1 MALQARAS
9 RPSSASL
16 VPRACCSTQW
26 HDARSAT
33 PRGWTTGL
41 ASTVHVFAHP
51 LLAQGKTT
59 GFHGTATN
67 RSRACAVVALGW
79 RDGLAL
85 RRQADLTSAPTC
97 SVCGAT
103 SQLHRRC
110 LACLGV
116 TGSCLAA
123 DQPPN
128 SARASRQ
135 GGSEPTPTTA
145 SGGAGRPDETKA
157 ACRGNSA
164 APSLRGLR
172 PDGWVEASCAKAA
185 RSMPES
191 EPDAACKNSSVFTDQ
206 IEE

>member
-1 MALQARAS
+1 MAR
-9 RPSSASL
+9 R
-16 VPRACCSTQW
+16 
-26 HDARSAT
+26 RS
-33 PRGWTTGL
+33 
-41 ASTVHVFAHP
+41 V
-51 LLAQGKTT
+51 
-59 GFHGTATN
+59 
-67 RSRACAVVALGW
+67 RACAVVALGR

-85 RRQADLTSAPTC
+85 RRQADQCTDPSDAKLTNAPTC
-97 SVCGAT
+97 AVCGAT

-123 DQPPN
+123 EQPPN

-164 APSLRGLR
+164 VPSLRGLR

-191 EPDAACKNSSVFTDQ
+191 EPDAACKKAPFSPFKSRNKG